1 MHPLLRRFVR
11 ARSAL
16 WRSAGLGLVLLSFAA
31 CSDNRS
37 AATLTGRVVIK
48 GSNTFG
54 EELGPRLIE
63 AYRRTHP
70 NVTVMLESTN
80 SGAGIAALLAGE
92 CDLAASSRLLTP
104 AEESR
109 ARAQGITL
117 KEYAIGYYGVA
128 VIVHR
133 SNPIDRLTLEQ
144 VKAIFTGTVSNW
156 REVGGLDMPIRL
168 AVRDPVSGTSLGFRE
183 LAMDTRPYAGE
194 AEKFTTYAQLE
205 ATVAREPG
213 GIGYAGMH
221 EVQDPGIRA
230 LRIGD
235 TEPSTLSVNE
245 GWYPY
250 ARLLRLYTNQAAETP
265 AAHNFVRFIQQKPG
279 QQVLT
284 ALGYVGRHEKKLDS
298 LMPLD

>member
-1 MHPLLRRFVR
+1 MNAHSCRP
-11 ARSAL
+11 ATAL
-16 WRSAGLGLVLLSFAA
+16 KLFALSLFTLMLAA

-37 AATLTGRVVIK
+37 AATLSGRVVIK

-63 AYRRTHP
+63 AYRRTRP
-70 NVTVMLESTN
+70 NVTVTLESN
-80 SGAGIAALLAGE
+80 SSGAGIAALLAGE
-92 CDLAASSRLLTP
+92 CDIAPTSRPLTP
-104 AEESR
+104 AEEDQ
-109 ARAQGITL
+109 ARAQGMVL

-133 SNPIDRLTLEQ
+133 SNPVDRLSLEQ

-194 AEKFTTYAQLE
+194 AETFTTYAQLE

-213 GIGYAGMH
+213 AIGYAGMH
-221 EVQDPGIRA
+221 EVQDTGVRA

-265 AAHNFVRFIQQKPG
+265 AAHDFASFVQQKPG
-279 QQVLT
+279 QRVL
-284 ALGYVGRHEKKLDS
+284 AELGYVGRHEKKLDS

>member
-1 MHPLLRRFVR
+1 MNANSCRPTT
-11 ARSAL
+11 AL
-16 WRSAGLGLVLLSFAA
+16 KLFALSLFTLMVAA

-37 AATLTGRVVIK
+37 AATLSGRVVIK

-63 AYRRTHP
+63 AYRRTRP
-70 NVTVMLESTN
+70 NVTVELESNN

-92 CDLAASSRLLTP
+92 CDIAPTSRPLTS
-104 AEESR
+104 AEEDQ
-109 ARAQGITL
+109 ARAKGITL

-133 SNPIDRLTLEQ
+133 SNPVDRLSLEQ

-213 GIGYAGMH
+213 AIGYAGMH
-221 EVQDPGIRA
+221 EVQDAGVRA

-250 ARLLRLYTNQAAETP
+250 ARLLRLYTNQATETP
-265 AAHNFVRFIQQKPG
+265 AAHDFASFAQQKPG
-279 QQVLT
+279 QQVL
-284 ALGYVGRHEKKLDS
+284 AELGYVGRHEKKLDS

>member
-1 MHPLLRRFVR
+1 MHAHSCHPATVLKAFVL
-11 ARSAL
+11 SL
-16 WRSAGLGLVLLSFAA
+16 FTLVLAG

-37 AATLTGRVVIK
+37 AAAVSGRVVIK

-63 AYRRTHP
+63 AYRLTRP
-70 NVTVMLESTN
+70 NLQVTLESNN
-80 SGAGIAALLAGE
+80 SGAGITALLAGE
-92 CDLAASSRLLTP
+92 CDIAATSRPLTP
-104 AEESR
+104 GEESQT
-109 ARAQGITL
+109 RAQGITL

-133 SNPIDRLTLEQ
+133 SNPVDRLTLEQ
-144 VKAIFTGTVSNW
+144 VKAIFTGSVGNW

-168 AVRDPVSGTSLGFRE
+168 AIRAPASGTSLGFRE
-183 LAMDTRPYAGE
+183 LAMDTRPYAAE
-194 AEKFTTYAQLE
+194 AEKFQTYAQLE

-213 GIGYAGMH
+213 AIGYADMH
-221 EVQDPGIRA
+221 EVQDPGVRV

-250 ARLLRLYTNQAAETP
+250 ARLLRFYTNKASETP
-265 AAHNFVRFIQQKPG
+265 AAHDFVHYVQQKPG
-279 QQVLT
+279 QRVLPE
-284 ALGYVGRHEKKLDS
+284 LGYVGRHEKKLDS